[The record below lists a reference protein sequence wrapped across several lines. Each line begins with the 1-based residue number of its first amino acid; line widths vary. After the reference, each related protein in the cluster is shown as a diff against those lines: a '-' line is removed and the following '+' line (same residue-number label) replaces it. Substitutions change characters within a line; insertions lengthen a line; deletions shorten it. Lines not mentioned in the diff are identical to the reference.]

1 MEAERDLFPV
11 IKIWGIQKGFCA
23 QQPHRVL
30 LGFSGSYL
38 HTWKHGLCKGSP
50 SVWTQEVES

>member
-1 MEAERDLFPV
+1 MKPVSYKQEKEDTERL
-11 IKIWGIQKGFCA
+11 CA